1 MARQVDIRFGVNAQG
16 VPQKLEQITRKLK
29 QINNEYKKFEK
40 GIDIKINT
48 KASSREIEMLSSK
61 FGELTKAQNQTALM
75 SQRIAYGVEN
85 LGKSM
90 GKTNK
95 TTKESTN
102 NILALALAYR
112 TLRITQG
119 LVKDQMNLESAITNV
134 GVASQMTSSEII
146 KLRGL
151 FQDMSATMPISAT
164 ELAKVANMLVRTG
177 QSFADAQK
185 ITAESG
191 KLAVASGD
199 DMQKTAQIVTKILVA
214 LKLDTDNLEDAFN
227 TLHTTTLKTPT
238 NLAELGDSMKAA
250 AGSMGAFISITDQS
264 GYALDGYKQKLL
276 ETASSSIGAFRSM
289 GRSASQSGLHVRIM
303 TSTMVSMR
311 NSAKKI
317 LDEKLLQKAVTV
329 PREMTDGTIKNVQL
343 TADTISKMAQEDL
356 PSAINLMSKLY
367 SDGIISMQDVLQIFT
382 KRHGLYIANL
392 FKEINGNLDEFNES
406 ITKGADYL
414 VDFDKQMMNV
424 NNQLQLFKNQLTKVV
439 ADKSI
444 ITIKDG
450 MNGLLM
456 VANDLM
462 EEDIGGALIGWG
474 TSMSIVGASSIA
486 VAAGLMTK
494 EVM

>member
-48 KASSREIEMLSSK
+48 KASSKEIEMLSSK

-134 GVASQMTSSEII
+134 GVASQMTSSEIV

-238 NLAELGDSMKAA
+238 NLAELGDSMKQA
-250 AGSMGAFISITDQS
+250 
-264 GYALDGYKQKLL
+264 
-276 ETASSSIGAFRSM
+276 
-289 GRSASQSGLHVRIM
+289 
-303 TSTMVSMR
+303 
-311 NSAKKI
+311 
-317 LDEKLLQKAVTV
+317 
-329 PREMTDGTIKNVQL
+329 
-343 TADTISKMAQEDL
+343 
-356 PSAINLMSKLY
+356 
-367 SDGIISMQDVLQIFT
+367 
-382 KRHGLYIANL
+382 
-392 FKEINGNLDEFNES
+392 
-406 ITKGADYL
+406 
-414 VDFDKQMMNV
+414 
-424 NNQLQLFKNQLTKVV
+424 
-439 ADKSI
+439 
-444 ITIKDG
+444 
-450 MNGLLM
+450 
-456 VANDLM
+456 
-462 EEDIGGALIGWG
+462 
-474 TSMSIVGASSIA
+474 
-486 VAAGLMTK
+486 
-494 EVM
+494 